1 MSTTQV
7 CNICKGTEFTEGPLG
22 RLSVTGK
29 KPCCKK
35 CGSLE
40 RHRIL
45 RSVWSLIPTDY
56 LIDKKALQFSLDP
69 SVNPDW
75 FKKLEVSIYEQRN
88 SLDLQNIDRSDSTY
102 NIVICNQILEHVADD
117 KTAFSELLRVLDN
130 TGILQVTVPIPMTRA
145 VTEDWGYPRD
155 DFHGHYRHYGIDL
168 IDYFKKVSPKIHLV
182 NVQAKDQVTEIED
195 YVFFWTKSPETRDTL
210 LKHFAE
216 EIEVERYF

>member
-1 MSTTQV
+1 MSTIEV

-22 RLSVTGK
+22 RLSLTGK

-45 RSVWSLIPTDY
+45 RSVWNLIPIDF
-56 LIDKKALQFSLDP
+56 LIKKTALQFSLDP

-88 SLDLQNIDRSDSTY
+88 SLDLQNIDRPDSSY

-117 KTAFSELLRVLDN
+117 KTAFSELLRILDN

-168 IDYFKKVSPKIHLV
+168 IDYFKKVSPAIHLV

-195 YVFFWTKSPETRDTL
+195 YVFFWTKNLETRDIL
-210 LKHFAE
+210 LENFSEKI
-216 EIEVERYF
+216 EIERYF